1 LSVNGKLDSTVIG
14 QALGVN
20 PIRSLTSMI
29 GGFAWSI
36 TSLLGS
42 SRKIHDVAS
51 PVNATSGTG
60 IPVPTVS
67 LVFPVHQT
75 AFCD

>member
-1 LSVNGKLDSTVIG
+1 
-14 QALGVN
+14 
-20 PIRSLTSMI
+20 MI